1 MPNTHKF
8 RFYGDGDHEPGKEP
22 GDVIIQLEPKEHD
35 IFQRHGADLSMKSEL
50 TLSEAL
56 CGFKKVIKTLDN
68 REIVLQTKP
77 GEVMKHGALKMILDE
92 GFPTYKNPFT
102 KGRLLVVFSVE
113 FPESLTADA
122 VKKISSALPRPPK
135 PTASADA
142 EDVQLLEFDGKG
154 KYGGEE
160 EENGDEDD
168 DQPNGPGMRTQQ
180 CAQQ

>member
-1 MPNTHKF
+1 MWTFDLPAE
-8 RFYGDGDHEPGKEP
+8 DS
-22 GDVIIQLEPKEHD
+22 
-35 IFQRHGADLSMKSEL
+35 AD
-50 TLSEAL
+50 
-56 CGFKKVIKTLDN
+56 
-68 REIVLQTKP
+68 
-77 GEVMKHGALKMILDE
+77 EVMKHGAMKMILDE

-168 DQPNGPGMRTQQ
+168 DQPNGP
-180 CAQQ
+180 